1 MIGWGP
7 FYIRF
12 DSLSSAVRRLLV
24 PLMAVICLGVL
35 ALPSGSRSRRRLIAS
50 GVFGESVRMEV

>member
-12 DSLSSAVRRLLV
+12 DSLSSAGRRLLV
-24 PLMAVICLGVL
+24 PLIGWAVICLGVL

-50 GVFGESVRMEV
+50 GVFGESV